1 MPDEEDKEK
10 LKSVAQQI
18 LRPLPVKLR
27 GLANV
32 RTEAKLKES
41 YTKGWRVELGSLKH
55 RNLRFEV
62 WFCQYPK
69 HGQRFFWYGL
79 YAAQAENLRAFVDVL
94 PESLRPVKQLSGLDM
109 RPATGSSRDY
119 VLKRP
124 LERELFNF
132 PIYEEYQESGQRGS
146 FYGKFDSSLSEDND
160 AIAAI
165 VVRAL
170 SFFEEVFASFSG
182 TKAAADSGAP
192 DESEAYR
199 AIERRVVEQ
208 HLARERSRELAERC
222 KRRDNYRCQV
232 CEMTFREVYG
242 DIGKTFAEA
251 HHVIPLSKL
260 SDTVESSLD
269 HLITV
274 CPNCHQMLHRL
285 DGEAGD
291 VPKLRRMLHRR

>member
-18 LRPLPVKLR
+18 LRPLPVRLR

-41 YTKGWRVELGSLKH
+41 YTNGWRVELGSLKH

-69 HGQRFFWYGL
+69 HGQRFFWYGF

-132 PIYEEYQESGQRGS
+132 PIYEEYQESGQRYAY
-146 FYGKFDSSLSEDND
+146 YGTFDSSLSENSN
-160 AIAAI
+160 ALAAI
-165 VVRAL
+165 VGRAL
-170 SFFEEVFASFSG
+170 SFFEEVLASLR
-182 TKAAADSGAP
+182 TTPAAVDPGAP
-192 DESEAYR
+192 DESDVYTG
-199 AIERRVVEQ
+199 IVRRVVKL
-208 HLARERSRELAERC
+208 HLSRERSRDLAERC
-222 KRRDNYRCQV
+222 KRRDNYRCRV

-242 DIGKTFAEA
+242 DIGRTFAEA
-251 HHVIPLSKL
+251 HHVIPLSRL
-260 SDTVESSLD
+260 SNTVESSIED
-269 HLITV
+269 LITV
-274 CPNCHQMLHRL
+274 CSNCHQMLHRL

-291 VPKLRRMLHRR
+291 VPKLRRMIHRP